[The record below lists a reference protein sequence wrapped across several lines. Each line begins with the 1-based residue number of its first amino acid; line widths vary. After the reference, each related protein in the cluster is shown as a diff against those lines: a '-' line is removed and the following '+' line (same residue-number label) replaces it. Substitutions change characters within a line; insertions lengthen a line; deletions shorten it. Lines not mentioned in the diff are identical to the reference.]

1 MRKISKKILS
11 DLAHD
16 FLDGFEAEFEEYF
29 KEISWKESHVYVDKV
44 CEFIDEWVK
53 ENYEFE
59 KNYFK
64 KEKSK

>member
-16 FLDGFEAEFEEYF
+16 FVDGFEAEFEEYF

-44 CEFIDEWVK
+44 CEFIDEWV
-53 ENYEFE
+53 
-59 KNYFK
+59 
-64 KEKSK
+64 